1 MMKKLASSKLE
12 VIDTLAHLHVC
23 AELENNV
30 PGLKGLFKDYAKNQI
45 TDHQKLIWD
54 QYQKAVKKVRK
65 DMVDMLK
72 RDGSD
77 A

>member
-1 MMKKLASSKLE
+1 MKKLASSKQE

-23 AELENNV
+23 AELERNV
-30 PGLKGLFKDYAKNQI
+30 PGLKGLFKNYAENQI
-45 TDHQKLIWD
+45 TEHQKLIWQ

-65 DMVDMLK
+65 DMADMVK
-72 RDGSD
+72 RDGFN